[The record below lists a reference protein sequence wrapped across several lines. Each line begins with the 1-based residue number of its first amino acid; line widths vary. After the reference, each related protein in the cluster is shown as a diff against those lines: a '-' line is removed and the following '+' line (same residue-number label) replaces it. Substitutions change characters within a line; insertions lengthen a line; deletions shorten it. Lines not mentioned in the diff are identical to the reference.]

1 MHSDRCLGLSR
12 RRLLFPSATDGEDCK
27 REPRKLERAGQR
39 ACRGECLF
47 GRAGLG
53 RPAQGVLVRASPEQA
68 RAPSP

>member
-1 MHSDRCLGLSR
+1 MNLDRRLGLSR
-12 RRLLFPSATDGEDCK
+12 RQLLFPSAADGEDRK
-27 REPRKLERAGQR
+27 REPCKLGRARQR
-39 ACRGECLF
+39 ACRGECLS